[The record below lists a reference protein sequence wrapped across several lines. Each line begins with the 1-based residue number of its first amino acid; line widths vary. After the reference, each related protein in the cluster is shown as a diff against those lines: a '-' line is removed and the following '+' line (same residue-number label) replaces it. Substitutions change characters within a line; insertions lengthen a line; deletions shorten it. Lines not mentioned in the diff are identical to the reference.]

1 MCGIPFHVHLLAG
14 PVVRTVGDQPDDRCR
29 DGREARPRH
38 VTKQQYLVSE
48 LGAHL
53 HAARPRAAR
62 ANAHGVGRVKP
73 TTRRAVA
80 RGEEHEPIGVGDAA
94 GDLLDSP
101 GRELPCALKTPH
113 AHRRALGRRVGLRVD
128 HPHRHLAVIR
138 RGDGG
143 AEAAAREQARG
154 GGGGRV
160 GGRVGQSCV
169 GTLQDQPRAALQCRQ
184 GEREDLQGMVHTW

>member
-1 MCGIPFHVHLLAG
+1 MCGIPFDVHLLAR

-29 DGREARPRH
+29 DGRDARPRH
-38 VTKQQYLVSE
+38 VTKQHHLATE
-48 LGAHL
+48 LGAEL
-53 HAARPRAAR
+53 RAARPRAAR

-73 TTRRAVA
+73 TRVVA

-94 GDLLDSP
+94 GDLLDAP
-101 GRELPCALKTPH
+101 GRELPCALKAPH
-113 AHRRALGRRVGLRVD
+113 AHRRALDRRVGLRVD

-138 RGDGG
+138 SSDGG

-160 GGRVGQSCV
+160 GGRVGQLRV
-169 GTLQDQPRAALQCRQ
+169 GALQDQPRAALQRRQ
-184 GEREDLQGMVHTW
+184 GEREDL